1 MEFFIFA
8 LILIGGAEMTSKFN
22 RLNSKIDKIKSVS
35 KGEKDMSKI
44 CNELV
49 GKKCNFLK
57 FGEIVVGSMP
67 VYTILD
73 VDEQFIKV
81 STKDKKGKE
90 KISIIRIDDIS
101 SIELVEG

>member
-1 MEFFIFA
+1 
-8 LILIGGAEMTSKFN
+8 MTSKFN

-35 KGEKDMSKI
+35 KGGKYMSKI

-49 GKKCNFLK
+49 GKKCYLSK

-67 VYTILD
+67 VCTILE

-81 STKDKKGKE
+81 STKDKKNKE

-101 SIELVEG
+101 SIELVEA

>member
-1 MEFFIFA
+1 MEFLIFA
-8 LILIGGAEMTSKFN
+8 LILISGAEMISKFN

-35 KGEKDMSKI
+35 KGEKNMSKI

-67 VYTILD
+67 VYTILE